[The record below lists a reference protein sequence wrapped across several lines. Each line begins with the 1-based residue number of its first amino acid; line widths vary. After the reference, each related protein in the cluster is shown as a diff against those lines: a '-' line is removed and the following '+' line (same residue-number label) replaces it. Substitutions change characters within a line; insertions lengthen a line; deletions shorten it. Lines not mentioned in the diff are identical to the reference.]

1 MSATQ
6 VPFRPIARATR
17 IRLFA
22 GLIFLVLAGA
32 GLAWF
37 GAGALRGETTASGIQ
52 FRTVT
57 KGEGPLITLADAALV
72 EYTGTFDDG
81 RTFDSTGTRGPAP
94 MAPAQMIPGF
104 AEAMQKMQKG
114 GRYRFRLPPAL
125 AYGSTPPP
133 GMPKDAALN
142 FDVHIVQVAP
152 GAAAMMAAQQQ
163 QQAVQQ
169 GMVPPG
175 GAEMGPPPGP

>member
-1 MSATQ
+1 MTATQ
-6 VPFRPIARATR
+6 VPIRPIALATR

-22 GLIFLVLAGA
+22 GLIFLVLGGVA
-32 GLAWF
+32 LAYF
-37 GAGALRGETTASGIQ
+37 GAGQMRGEQTASGIE
-52 FRTVT
+52 FRTIT
-57 KGEGPLITLADAALV
+57 AGEGPMITLADAALV

-104 AEAMQKMQKG
+104 SEAMQKMQKG
-114 GRYRFRLPPAL
+114 GRYRFRLPPEL

-152 GAAAMMAAQQQ
+152 GAAAMLAAQQ
-163 QQAVQQ
+163 AQ
-169 GMVPPG
+169 GAQG
-175 GAEMGPPPGP
+175 GQMGPPPGQ

>member
-1 MSATQ
+1 MSVTQ
-6 VPFRPIARATR
+6 VPLRPTPRATR
-17 IRLFA
+17 IRLFG
-22 GLIFLVLAGA
+22 GLLLLILAGA
-32 GLAWF
+32 MLAWF
-37 GAGALRGETTASGIQ
+37 GVGHLRGETTASGIQ

-81 RTFDSTGTRGPAP
+81 RVFDSTGARGPAP

-125 AYGSTPPP
+125 AYGASPPP
-133 GMPKDAALN
+133 GMPKNASLN

-152 GAAAMMAAQQQ
+152 GAAAMMAAQQ
-163 QQAVQQ
+163 AQ
-169 GMVPPG
+169 GG
-175 GAEMGPPPGP
+175 GQGAPEGEMGPPPGR